1 MNNKTMPA
9 KDVAESTKA
18 TQIKDSPMAANLP
31 DLNLPDLRIEGAVAT
46 VTFRRAAQAN
56 RLGPDDLEALAA
68 HIETVN
74 QNTGVLVLVLR
85 GEGKYFCSGY
95 DIGQIGLN
103 RVVDFET
110 VVNSVEDA
118 RPITIA
124 RIHGGVYGGGTDLSL
139 ACDFR
144 IGTPA
149 TDMFMPAARLG
160 LHFYP
165 RGMERYV
172 SRLGLDQ
179 AKRLFLTA
187 ERIDAREMK
196 SIGFLTELVEADAL
210 DLRTDALAKT
220 LCSMAPL
227 AITGMKRHLN
237 RIATGKLNLGELKA
251 DMALAGASEDLKEGR
266 KAWLEKRSPNFR
278 GC

>member
-1 MNNKTMPA
+1 MNDMKDKTMQPA
-9 KDVAESTKA
+9 APDGA
-18 TQIKDSPMAANLP
+18 LP
-31 DLNLPDLRIEGAVAT
+31 ELKINGAVAT
-46 VTFRRAAQAN
+46 VTFRRVAQAN

-68 HIETVN
+68 HIDTVN
-74 QNTGVLVLVLR
+74 QNSAVQVLVIR

-95 DIGQIGLN
+95 DIGSIGLT

-110 VVNSVEDA
+110 LVNALEDV

-149 TDMFMPAARLG
+149 TEMFMPAARLG

-187 ERIDAREMK
+187 ERIDAQEMK
-196 SIGFLTELVEADAL
+196 AIGFLTDLVEVDAL
-210 DLRTDALAKT
+210 DARMQTLTHT

-227 AITGMKRHLN
+227 AITGMKKHLN
-237 RIATGKLNLGELKA
+237 RIATGKLNMAELKV
-251 DMALAGASEDLKEGR
+251 DMARAGASEDLKEGR
-266 KAWLEKRSPNFR
+266 QAWLEKRTPNFK